1 MTDGEAASRP
11 GNLPHWYDSDGDVP
25 TITRGEGVR
34 VYDDEG
40 TEYLDFASQLYCVN
54 AGHSEECIVD
64 AMTEQAGRIPYVSS
78 SKHNDARSELAAR
91 LAEVAPGDLSDVY
104 FAVSGSEA
112 NEAAVQFARAHQD
125 APKVLTRWRSYH
137 GGTYGAGALTGD
149 PSTRATVERYA
160 ATSGSEKF
168 LPPLPGAFDAE
179 TPAEL
184 AEKAADHLEFVV
196 RNEGPDSVAAVLTE
210 PVGGT
215 SGAYPAPP
223 GYFERVREICDEYD
237 ILLISDEV
245 IAGFGRCGDWF
256 GIEGEGV
263 EPDLIT
269 FAKGVTSA
277 YAPLAGVLVNEAIAE
292 RLHEEGIEVGQT
304 FAGHP
309 VACAAGVAAMDAY
322 EDGLID
328 NVRAVAPTLEDELQ
342 NLDSAHDAVS
352 DVRGRGFLWGIE
364 FADPETGEPFVDPWA
379 GKEGEEGEEDEEGE
393 EGANPVSEVLDLA
406 AENGVLVGGGRPQI
420 QLIVAPPLCA
430 DEEDIRQAVGVLD
443 DAIGDVFG

>member
-1 MTDGEAASRP
+1 MTDSERPATVGEAP
-11 GNLPHWYDSDGDVP
+11 TGGNLPHWYDGDGDGAVP
-25 TITRGEGVR
+25 TLTRGEGVR

-54 AGHSEECIVD
+54 AGHSEESIVD
-64 AMTEQAGRIPYVSS
+64 AMAEQARRIPYVSS
-78 SKHNDARSELAAR
+78 SKHNDARTELAER
-91 LAEVAPGDLSDVY
+91 LAAVAPGDLSDVY
-104 FAVSGSEA
+104 FSVSGSEA
-112 NEAAVQFARAHQD
+112 NEAAVQFARAEQD

-137 GGTYGAGALTGD
+137 GGTYGAAALTGD
-149 PSTRATVERYA
+149 PSTRATVERHA
-160 ATSGSEKF
+160 ATSGSAKF

-179 TPAEL
+179 TPEEL
-184 AEKAADHLEFVV
+184 AEKAADHLEFVI
-196 RNEGPDSVAAVLTE
+196 RNEGPDAIAAILME

-223 GYFERVREICDEYD
+223 GYFERVRELCDEYD

-256 GIEGEGV
+256 GIQTEDV
-263 EPDLIT
+263 EPDMIT

-277 YAPLAGVLVNEAIAE
+277 YAPLAGVLVDESLGASLRE
-292 RLHEEGIEVGQT
+292 QGIEVGQT

-322 EDGLID
+322 EDRLLD
-328 NVRAVAPTLEDELQ
+328 NVRAVAPTLESELRGLDDRDE
-342 NLDSAHDAVS
+342 VC
-352 DVRGRGFLWGIE
+352 DVRGRGFLWAVE

-379 GKEGEEGEEDEEGE
+379 GDEGD
-393 EGANPVSEVLDLA
+393 NPVTEVVDVA
-406 AENGVLVGGGRPQI
+406 AENGLLVGGGRPGF

-430 DEEDIRQAVGVLD
+430 GEDDVREAVGALD
-443 DAIGDVFG
+443 DAIGEVFG